1 MADYSSISSGA
12 SRVCALI
19 SDRRF
24 NVADDGSLCDL
35 VDGKHVSD
43 RDCGFPAAEDVLA
56 RVGSLSG
63 QEVFSSVLVSVGVPE
78 VDLDE
83 RGSSSW
89 VMNNCSNDALDVSL
103 PFSVIEVAIS
113 GGSNSLGLGSGVD
126 ASDLALS
133 LA

>member
-1 MADYSSISSGA
+1 MADDGGISSGA

-19 SDRRF
+19 SNRRF
-24 NVADDGSLCDL
+24 NVADNGSLCDL
-35 VDGKHVSD
+35 VDGKDVSD
-43 RDCGFPAAEDVLA
+43 GDCGFPAAEDVLA

-63 QEVFSSVLVSVGVPE
+63 QEVFSSMFISVGVSE
-78 VDLDE
+78 VDFDE

-89 VMNNCSNDALDVSL
+89 VMHNGSNDALDVSL

-113 GGSNSLGLGSGVD
+113 GRSNSLRLGSRVD
-126 ASDLALS
+126 AADLTLS